1 MFSPHAQ
8 HRLGRQEAR
17 RTTRHLRALARGAVL
32 LACLLAPAG
41 CGSQQS
47 EERAKDDGDKPV
59 SVEVVRV
66 EAQVLRDVASFTGQ
80 LESEFSVMLKAEIE
94 GVVESIEFKEGH
106 TVATGDVLIRLRNG
120 EQKAV
125 LREAVA
131 NQALADA
138 EFQRTRNL
146 VTRDAASAAA
156 KDRVA
161 AELEIAK
168 ARADRAR
175 VELARTEL
183 RAPFDGIVGF
193 RRVSP
198 GDFISDDIPLVQIDA
213 IDRLQLSFSTS
224 DHAVVYAREGM
235 AIEARVAPYPGERFP
250 GEVYVVS
257 PTLDPA
263 TRRVILKAWVPNADH
278 RLRPGMFA
286 SVDLEVD
293 RREAAIVVPESAIV
307 FDHQGTFVWRVSGDS
322 LAERVPIETGLRK
335 GGVVEVTMGLRPGD
349 TIVTAGTHKVDEGSK
364 IAAAPRPVSGQAR
377 STPRPGAPG
386 GEGT

>member
-1 MFSPHAQ
+1 
-8 HRLGRQEAR
+8 
-17 RTTRHLRALARGAVL
+17 
-32 LACLLAPAG
+32 
-41 CGSQQS
+41 
-47 EERAKDDGDKPV
+47 
-59 SVEVVRV
+59 
-66 EAQVLRDVASFTGQ
+66 
-80 LESEFSVMLKAEIE
+80 
-94 GVVESIEFKEGH
+94 
-106 TVATGDVLIRLRNG
+106 
-120 EQKAV
+120 V
-125 LREAVA
+125 LREAIA
-131 NQALADA
+131 NQALAAA

-146 VTRDAASAAA
+146 VTRDAASTAA

-183 RAPFDGIVGF
+183 RAPFDGVVGF

-198 GDFISDDIPLVQIDA
+198 GDFITDDVRLVQIDA
-213 IDRLQLSFSTS
+213 MDRLQLSFSTS

-235 AIEARVAPYPGERFP
+235 AIEAQVAPYPGERFP

-263 TRRVILKAWVPNADH
+263 TRRVVLKAWVPNGDH

-286 SVDLEVD
+286 TVDLEVD
-293 RREAAIVVPESAIV
+293 RREAAIIVPESAVV
-307 FDHQGTFVWRVSGDS
+307 FDHQGTFVWRVTGDS

-364 IAAAPRPVSGQAR
+364 VAAVPPPLSGQALR
-377 STPRPGAPG
+377 APKPGAPG